1 MKRIKRII
9 AIAAFIVLLIAIY
22 AMLTTDEKTAIA
34 TEEPQEEQF
43 HHTNIKTAEIEEYE
57 PEPAPE
63 WSGAVLNP
71 IVGRIQGISGE
82 ETYYNLPM
90 DGVLAIM
97 TEYGWEET
105 DYWIR
110 EDGVKMLGDYVM
122 CAANLE
128 IRPRGSIIETTLG
141 TAIVCDTGE
150 FVQENPY
157 QIDIAVNW

>member
-9 AIAAFIVLLIAIY
+9 AIAALIVLLIAIY
-22 AMLTTDEKTAIA
+22 AMLTTEEEAATA
-34 TEEPQEEQF
+34 TEKPQEEQF
-43 HHTNIKTAEIEEYE
+43 PHTNIKAAEIEEY
-57 PEPAPE
+57 EPAPE

-97 TEYGWEET
+97 TEYGWEES

-150 FVQENPY
+150 FVQDNPY